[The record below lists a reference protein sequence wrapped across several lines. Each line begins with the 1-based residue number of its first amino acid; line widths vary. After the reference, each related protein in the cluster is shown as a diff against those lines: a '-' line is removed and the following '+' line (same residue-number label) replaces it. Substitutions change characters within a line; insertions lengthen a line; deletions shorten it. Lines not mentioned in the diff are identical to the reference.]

1 MYIGD
6 LHIHSKYSRATSRDC
21 TPEYLDLWARK
32 KGIDIIGTGDFT
44 HPAWRRELAD
54 KLEPDGNGLYVLK
67 EEYRPDG
74 PASHRPRFVV
84 TGEISSIY
92 KSKDRVRKVHS
103 LLILPDL
110 EAAEAL
116 ARRLELI
123 GNIHSDG
130 RPILGIP
137 CRDLLEIMLET
148 SPKAI
153 YVPAHIWTPHFS
165 LFGAFSGFD
174 RIEECFEDLTPHI
187 HALETGLSS
196 DPPMNW
202 RVSALDRFH
211 LISNS
216 DAHSPGKLGREANLF
231 DIDLSYDGLYRAI
244 EEGKGLA
251 GTIEFFPEEGKY
263 HFDGHRKCGLCMSP
277 SETIK
282 YDNKCPVCGKKI
294 TIGVLNRVEQLA
306 DRDEGFVPPAFRPF
320 ESIVPL
326 PEVIGASTGISPSG
340 KKAAEKYEQMIASL
354 GPEFSILRKIPIEDI
369 RKEAGPLI
377 AEGIDRLR
385 KGQVH
390 RTPGFDGEYGK
401 IGLLTADDISRL
413 EGQISLFTPDQLRT
427 FHQPSKKQMAPK
439 KTRQSGKD
447 ADLQWT
453 PKEKLTQAEQ
463 ALPSAD
469 GLNSL
474 QQKAAEQTGR
484 SIAVIAG
491 PGAGKTKTLIAR
503 LHYLLNVRKVPE
515 EEITA
520 VTFTHKAAEEMLDRM
535 NNGSVLDTLKKHSA
549 KSTARTCVRIG
560 TFHAICSRF
569 LQDSG
574 VSFII
579 ADTGLQI
586 ELAQKALQEFERKD
600 SPSGF
605 LQNLSRI
612 KNGLLEADEKSRRVY
627 EFYQKLLREQG
638 AMDYDDLLLE
648 TLEALENVPE
658 DAPARKC
665 FSYLLIDEFQDI
677 NPLQYRLV
685 KEWSRGG
692 RELFVIGDPDQS
704 IYGFRGCTPYIFQNL
719 SAEYPDHTTIRLEDN
734 YRSSPDILKAALC
747 LISHNQGQP
756 RQMRAQNI
764 LKCPVRIVSVQDE
777 RKEAIFVAK
786 EINRQIGGIDML
798 DASDASDTLKVEEG
812 RGDKEHPLRGFSD
825 IAVLYR
831 THRQAALLEK
841 CLRQEGIPYQIAGRE
856 DFLTERDVRATLYF
870 FYQALYP
877 QERPAGELCHQLLS
891 HYLTESLEERLAFLT
906 EKYRKK
912 VRKVRPV
919 KLLEEWLTEITFE
932 QEESI
937 KKLSDMSLLHP
948 TMESFLRT
956 LSFGEDGDVRRNGGK
971 KFTADAVTLMTLHG
985 SKGLEFPVVF
995 LYGMDKGRL
1004 PLEFGSPGAIESI
1017 EEERRLCYVGMTR
1030 AKEELILVCGQDPSC
1045 FLQEIPEENARWER
1059 PKNTEEDDETEKVVQ
1074 LSLFDFM

>member
-32 KGIDIIGTGDFT
+32 KGIDMIGTGDFT
-44 HPAWRRELAD
+44 HPAWRKELAE
-54 KLEPDGNGLYVLK
+54 KLEPAQDGFYILK
-67 EEYRPDG
+67 EEYRLGEP
-74 PASHRPRFVV
+74 SSYYPRFVI

-92 KSKDRVRKVHS
+92 KSNDRVRKVHS
-103 LLILPDL
+103 LFILPGL
-110 EAAEAL
+110 EDAEAL

-130 RPILGIP
+130 RPILGIS

-148 SPKAI
+148 SPKGI

-202 RVSALDRFH
+202 RVSALDRFC

-216 DAHSPGKLGREANLF
+216 DAHSPAKLGREANLF
-231 DIDLSYDGLYRAI
+231 DIELSYDGLYRAI
-244 EEGKGLA
+244 QEGKGLA

-263 HFDGHRKCGLCMSP
+263 HFDGHRKCGLCISP
-277 SETIK
+277 SETMK
-282 YDNKCPVCGKKI
+282 YGNKCPVCGKKI

-306 DRDEGFVPPAFRPF
+306 DRDEGFVLPAARSF

-326 PEVIGASTGISPSG
+326 PEVIGASTGTSPSG
-340 KKAAEKYEQMIASL
+340 KKVAAQYEHMIASL
-354 GPEFSILRKIPIEDI
+354 GSEFSILREIPIEDI
-369 RKEAGPLI
+369 RKKAGPLI

-385 KGQVH
+385 KGQVI

-401 IGLLTADDISRL
+401 ISILTADDISRL
-413 EGQISLFTPDQLRT
+413 EGQISLFTTDQIRA
-427 FHQPSKKQMAPK
+427 FSQPQKQQNPPK
-439 KTRQSGKD
+439 KTKQPEKDVSGLRSPDEKQRQ
-447 ADLQWT
+447 APQEPLPAHDL
-453 PKEKLTQAEQ
+453 
-463 ALPSAD
+463 
-469 GLNSL
+469 NRL
-474 QQKAAEQTGR
+474 QQKAVEQIGR

-503 LHYLLNVRKVPE
+503 LHYLLEVRKIQP

-520 VTFTHKAAEEMLDRM
+520 VTFTHKAAEEMIARM
-535 NNGSVLDTLKKHSA
+535 GDTAVQEKPNRHKSKGDA
-549 KSTARTCVRIG
+549 KASVRIG
-560 TFHAICSRF
+560 TFHAICCRF

-574 VSFII
+574 LSFVI
-579 ADTGLQI
+579 ADTGLQM
-586 ELAQKALQEFERKD
+586 ELAEKALREFERKA
-600 SPSGF
+600 SPTGF
-605 LQNLSRI
+605 LQKLSQI
-612 KNGLLEADEKSRRVY
+612 KNGLSEPDENHRRIY
-627 EFYQKLLREQG
+627 EFYQKLLQESG

-648 TLEALENVPE
+648 TLRILKNIPE
-658 DAPARKC
+658 DAAERKS

-677 NPLQYRLV
+677 NPLQYQLV
-685 KEWSRGG
+685 KEWARGG

-704 IYGFRGCTPYIFQNL
+704 IYGFRGCTPHIFQYL
-719 SAEYPDHTTIRLEDN
+719 SEEYPCHITIRLEDN
-734 YRSSPDILKAALC
+734 YRSAPDILKAALNV
-747 LISHNQGQP
+747 ISHNQGER
-756 RQMRAQNI
+756 RQMRAQKNI
-764 LKCPVRIVSVQDE
+764 KCPVRIVSTQDE
-777 RKEAIFVAK
+777 RREAIFIAK

-798 DASDASDTLKVEEG
+798 DTRNTEEG
-812 RGDKEHPLRGFSD
+812 CEDTVRSIRGFSD

-870 FYQALYP
+870 FHQAIYP
-877 QERPAGELCHQLLS
+877 GEKPAEELCRKLLANYLKESPALQLA
-891 HYLTESLEERLAFLT
+891 YLT

-912 VRKVRPV
+912 VKKSRPA
-919 KLLEEWLTEITFE
+919 KLLEEWLKEISFE
-932 QEESI
+932 NEEPI
-937 KKLSDMSLLHP
+937 KKLADMSILYP
-948 TMESFLRT
+948 TMESFLGT

-971 KFTADAVTLMTLHG
+971 KFTADAVTLMTFHG
-985 SKGLEFPVVF
+985 AKGLEFPVVF
-995 LYGMDKGRL
+995 LYGMDTGRF
-1004 PLEFGSPGAIESI
+1004 PLEIGSSSGIASV

-1030 AKEELILVCGQDPSC
+1030 AKEELILTCGQEPSC

-1059 PKNTEEDDETEKVVQ
+1059 TRDAEDTETEKPIQ
-1074 LSLFDFM
+1074 LNLFDFM